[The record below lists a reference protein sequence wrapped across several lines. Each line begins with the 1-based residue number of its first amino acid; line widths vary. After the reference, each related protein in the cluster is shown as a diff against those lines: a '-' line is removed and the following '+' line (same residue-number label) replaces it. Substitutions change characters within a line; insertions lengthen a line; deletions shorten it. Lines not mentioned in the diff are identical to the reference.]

1 MLLSPPPSAPE
12 EFLHAHVRVQ
22 SLEQGRRVGR
32 LSETTTNDKQSGKRE
47 GVMVTFVLK
56 KKKERKKNRKR
67 KKGKQELVR
76 VIFVELVFVVVVF

>member
-1 MLLSPPPSAPE
+1 
-12 EFLHAHVRVQ
+12 
-22 SLEQGRRVGR
+22 LEQGRRVGR
-32 LSETTTNDKQSGKRE
+32 LSETTTNDKQRGKRE

-56 KKKERKKNRKR
+56 KKKERKKKKKNRKR